1 MSVIRVHQSQG
12 FLQGSTESENRS
24 LPDVCGSL
32 IKDRQTELRTSTSTT
47 LTGINARIRWREK
60 DSYSTATR
68 ISSRMTKLMYPRVLL
83 KLRPK
88 VVSSQGTGKQR
99 MSWAAS
105 GARNEWRFHPDRPLD
120 LTLSAFTEGFFP
132 PISTCVIHHQA
143 IVQAQGYWREKE
155 H

>member
-24 LPDVCGSL
+24 LPDMFVAPSSRIDKQNSEPPLQPHSL
-32 IKDRQTELRTSTSTT
+32 VSMLELD
-47 LTGINARIRWREK
+47 GEKK

-99 MSWAAS
+99 VSWAAS

-120 LTLSAFTEGFFP
+120 LTLSAFTEGFSPHFHMCNP
-132 PISTCVIHHQA
+132 SPSHCPSPGVL
-143 IVQAQGYWREKE
+143 V
-155 H
+155 